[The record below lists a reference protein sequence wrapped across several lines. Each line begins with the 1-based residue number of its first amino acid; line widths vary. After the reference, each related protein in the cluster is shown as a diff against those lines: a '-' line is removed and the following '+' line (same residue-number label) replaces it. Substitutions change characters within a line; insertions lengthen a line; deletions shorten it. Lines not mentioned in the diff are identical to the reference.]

1 MAIKK
6 KTVLNILL
14 IAFILSFFVTPMGY
28 HGKILLNRIFSGT
41 PSEIPIGKRKHI
53 TDYDWRLKDADW
65 NIINFSP
72 SRGKV
77 TFVNFW
83 ASWSLPS
90 DAQLKSIQSL
100 YDQFKGKVD
109 FYIIT
114 NEEQAPVRAYMEKN
128 EYNFP
133 VTYLIIGDKSAL
145 PVLQPPGTYIVDK
158 KGFVVAEE
166 HGIKDWDNTTVFNLL
181 QKLLNEK

>member
-14 IAFILSFFVTPMGY
+14 IAFILSFFVTPLGY
-28 HGKILLNRIFSGT
+28 HSKILLNRIFSGT
-41 PSEIPIGKRKHI
+41 PSEIPIGKRKQI
-53 TDYDWRLKDADW
+53 TDYDWRLKDEDW

-72 SRGKV
+72 SKGKV
-77 TFVNFW
+77 VFINFW

-90 DAQLKSIQSL
+90 DAQLNSIQNL
-100 YDQFKGKVD
+100 YDKFKGKVD

-114 NEEQAPVRAYMEKN
+114 NEEQAPVLEYMEEN
-128 EYNFP
+128 EYDFP

-145 PVLQPPGTYIVDK
+145 PVLEPPGSYIVDK
-158 KGFVVAEE
+158 NGYVVAEE
-166 HGIKDWDNTTVFNLL
+166 LAIKDWDNKEVFELIE
-181 QKLLNEK
+181 KLLNEK

>member
-14 IAFILSFFVTPMGY
+14 IAFILSFFVTPLGY
-28 HGKILLNRIFSGT
+28 HSKILLNRIFSGS
-41 PSEIPIGKRKHI
+41 PSEIPIGKRKQI
-53 TDYDWRLKDADW
+53 TDYDWRLKDPDW

-72 SRGKV
+72 SKGKV
-77 TFVNFW
+77 VFINFW

-90 DAQLKSIQSL
+90 DAQLKGIQNL
-100 YDQFKGKVD
+100 YDAFKGKVD

-114 NEEQAPVRAYMEKN
+114 NEEQAPVREYMEEN
-128 EYNFP
+128 EYDFP

-145 PVLQPPGTYIVDK
+145 PVLEPPGSYIV
-158 KGFVVAEE
+158 
-166 HGIKDWDNTTVFNLL
+166 
-181 QKLLNEK
+181 